1 MSAALFA
8 TNKAL
13 KGMPAETMR
22 NANNMDIVAKQPLI
36 EKSNF
41 IWSKIS
47 YYWRWV
53 LRDISRNKIRF
64 VMGIVGVM
72 GGMVLLVAGL
82 GIKQSIDY
90 SNDYVFDKQY
100 NYEVR
105 AVIVDPRSV
114 SKVNAEKQLNYETE
128 MDLKF
133 GGQTKKEIFVASEN
147 KNLIRYEDMSGK
159 LINLDN
165 ESAVIT
171 HKLATKLNIK
181 KGDYVKIRL
190 LGENDWVNVK
200 ISNITKTLSPQGIAV
215 SKKYYE
221 ENFGEFNPNVILA
234 NNISE
239 GELKDIGGFN
249 SIITKA
255 RQRSNLDEL
264 VESVNSIVRLLIMA
278 SFLLTIIILYNLG
291 TLNFIEK
298 TREYAT
304 LKVLGFMQKE
314 IRGIVIKDCILV
326 IAIGWII
333 GIFVSTAF
341 LKVYVKIVCFDNF
354 EWIAFINF
362 KLLAICSLTVIATS
376 LIINLIMSAKVRKI
390 DMVESLKSVE

>member
-1 MSAALFA
+1 
-8 TNKAL
+8 
-13 KGMPAETMR
+13 MR

-181 KGDYVKIRL
+181 KGDYVKVRL

-239 GELKDIGGFN
+239 SELKDIGGFN
-249 SIITKA
+249 SIITKD
-255 RQRSNLDEL
+255 RQRSNLNEL

>member
-1 MSAALFA
+1 
-8 TNKAL
+8 
-13 KGMPAETMR
+13 
-22 NANNMDIVAKQPLI
+22 
-36 EKSNF
+36 
-41 IWSKIS
+41 
-47 YYWRWV
+47 
-53 LRDISRNKIRF
+53 
-64 VMGIVGVM
+64 
-72 GGMVLLVAGL
+72 MVLLVAGL

-181 KGDYVKIRL
+181 KGDYVKVRL

-239 GELKDIGGFN
+239 SELKDIGGFN
-249 SIITKA
+249 SIITKD
-255 RQRSNLDEL
+255 RQRSNLNEL

>member
-1 MSAALFA
+1 
-8 TNKAL
+8 
-13 KGMPAETMR
+13 
-22 NANNMDIVAKQPLI
+22 
-36 EKSNF
+36 
-41 IWSKIS
+41 
-47 YYWRWV
+47 
-53 LRDISRNKIRF
+53 
-64 VMGIVGVM
+64 
-72 GGMVLLVAGL
+72 
-82 GIKQSIDY
+82 
-90 SNDYVFDKQY
+90 
-100 NYEVR
+100 
-105 AVIVDPRSV
+105 
-114 SKVNAEKQLNYETE
+114 

-264 VESVNSIVRLLIMA
+264 VESVNSIVRLFDNGIIP
-278 SFLLTIIILYNLG
+278 FDYNNTIQLRY
-291 TLNFIEK
+291 TLNF
-298 TREYAT
+298 Y
-304 LKVLGFMQKE
+304 
-314 IRGIVIKDCILV
+314 
-326 IAIGWII
+326 
-333 GIFVSTAF
+333 
-341 LKVYVKIVCFDNF
+341 
-354 EWIAFINF
+354 
-362 KLLAICSLTVIATS
+362 
-376 LIINLIMSAKVRKI
+376 RKRL
-390 DMVESLKSVE
+390 ESMLHLKSWALCKKK

>member
-1 MSAALFA
+1 
-8 TNKAL
+8 
-13 KGMPAETMR
+13 MR

>member
-1 MSAALFA
+1 
-8 TNKAL
+8 
-13 KGMPAETMR
+13 
-22 NANNMDIVAKQPLI
+22 
-36 EKSNF
+36 
-41 IWSKIS
+41 
-47 YYWRWV
+47 
-53 LRDISRNKIRF
+53 
-64 VMGIVGVM
+64 MGIVGVM

-105 AVIVDPRSV
+105 AVIVDSRSI
-114 SKVNAEKQLNYETE
+114 SKVNTEKQLNYETE

-221 ENFGEFNPNVILA
+221 ENFGKFNPNVILA

-239 GELKDIGGFN
+239 DKLKDIGGFN